1 MLKFKKCLIFRRSV
15 TSSLPNTTSGATP
28 VPDKGKISTKGSARA
43 NANATRPPPQPQPE
57 TVTNPPPS
65 QAENRPANS
74 LVKSPTTAVLD
85 LEAKVLELSK
95 MLQSKEAEVNV
106 LKGELKEA
114 EKEMASSAAAGN
126 AQIKEL
132 RAENKAL
139 KTKLAQLEAAASAM
153 ATANPPASQ
162 LQPLSDT
169 EKLMLGQIHQ
179 HSSAP
184 ASIAGTEPPTP
195 YDVLG
200 SDMLASTCSQ
210 GVPGTPDWEHQSLG
224 SCSEV
229 SVAGLQDRIHQMEET
244 HYSTS
249 EELQATL
256 QELADLQHQL
266 AELQGE
272 NSRITDE
279 KAVVLQSLCKQTE
292 RLEDCRARSE
302 SLTAL
307 LCSEGLPAPTDTET
321 KLLEIIKGLHEER
334 SEQQTLNEA
343 AEARVRG
350 TLERLSAAETA
361 SVRQNERVSLLQ
373 AQVEV
378 SVAEKK
384 RLEDRLE
391 AALREGQEKT
401 IEYERMETLL
411 ANAKAKIEELEECRS
426 TPADETQL
434 ESRLESIR
442 SEKEELEGKI
452 VELQE
457 QLSKAQGEVAR
468 IRETTNTLQE
478 ELKVSRNNAKSQ
490 VSELEFVINQ
500 EREETKRAQA
510 AATEQAAQAQRH
522 LEDKRQLRA
531 TLSEAQRENI
541 ALKEE
546 MKTVQAQLEEE
557 KRLRAEENEEWVQF
571 RSDLLMTVRVA
582 NDFKTEAQQQLAKL
596 LVENKS
602 LKEKNRSLEA
612 ELAKAKALNSQALSY
627 DSLASNGAGPT
638 LEDPKFTDTLLA
650 YDDIRSNFVI
660 SEEEYV
666 DEFETNTNS
675 SVDEAFLSF
684 TENEHVALATRNAD
698 ETDKVCLVSP
708 LPPPLPSTPPPPL
721 PTIFDDYIDAVNEE
735 VSLAE
740 HQSDPESLI
749 IVSPNLSD
757 KRRSEPQFSAADY
770 KENSWLLQRKLSLQ
784 IPTQTSSTRVVPKPA
799 FDSASQMTQ
808 QSPSRPV
815 STSLSEAPPSPVPTS
830 PACDAVFSSVQQEMA
845 AAARRLRGTA
855 IADNRLSVKNLIE
868 SIENATK
875 HHKAGGDCGESR
887 CSSTSNSIATTPTSP
902 TPSPCNTLPSTPS
915 PIPPAVE
922 LSKSPL
928 RDQQQ
933 NNRTT
938 TSLTRKTSF
947 QEYLKEPVKPTK
959 SEEPPSVVSQRPR
972 HYSNPEV
979 ASKDPLWK
987 LVKNGGSK
995 RNALLK
1001 WCQAKT
1007 AGYKGIDITNFS
1019 SSWNDGLALCAL
1031 IHSYL
1036 PALVPYNT
1044 LVPTDKRRN
1053 FSVAFSA
1060 AESVGIPTTLSIVEM
1075 THMERPDWQ
1084 QVMAYVTE
1092 VYKHFES

>member
-1 MLKFKKCLIFRRSV
+1 MSLAAVKKGSV

-272 NSRITDE
+272 NSRITEE

-522 LEDKRQLRA
+522 LEDKRQLRV

-541 ALKEE
+541 VLKEE

-612 ELAKAKALNSQALSY
+612 ELAKAKA
-627 DSLASNGAGPT
+627 
-638 LEDPKFTDTLLA
+638 
-650 YDDIRSNFVI
+650 
-660 SEEEYV
+660 
-666 DEFETNTNS
+666 
-675 SVDEAFLSF
+675 
-684 TENEHVALATRNAD
+684 
-698 ETDKVCLVSP
+698 
-708 LPPPLPSTPPPPL
+708 
-721 PTIFDDYIDAVNEE
+721 
-735 VSLAE
+735 
-740 HQSDPESLI
+740 
-749 IVSPNLSD
+749 
-757 KRRSEPQFSAADY
+757 
-770 KENSWLLQRKLSLQ
+770 
-784 IPTQTSSTRVVPKPA
+784 
-799 FDSASQMTQ
+799 Q

>member
-15 TSSLPNTTSGATP
+15 TSPGSTSATP
-28 VPDKGKISTKGSARA
+28 QQEKAKSAASRSGR
-43 NANATRPPPQPQPE
+43 ANATRPPPPPQPE
-57 TVTNPPPS
+57 TVTNNTPS
-65 QAENRPANS
+65 QAENRPALAQN
-74 LVKSPTTAVLD
+74 PPPAVAD
-85 LEAKVLELSK
+85 LEAKVLELTQ
-95 MLQSKEAEVNV
+95 MLQTKQAEVNM
-106 LKGELKEA
+106 LKSELKEA
-114 EKEMASSAAAGN
+114 EKEMATSAAAGN
-126 AQIKEL
+126 VQLKEL
-132 RAENKAL
+132 RVENKTL
-139 KTKLAQLEAAASAM
+139 KTKLAQLEASTAA
-153 ATANPPASQ
+153 ATAANSTASQ

-169 EKLMLGQIHQ
+169 EKLLLGQIHQ

-195 YDVLG
+195 YDALG
-200 SDMLASTCSQ
+200 TDMLASTCSQ

-229 SVAGLQDRIHQMEET
+229 SVAGLQDRILQMEET

-256 QELADLQHQL
+256 QELADLQNQL
-266 AELQGE
+266 SELQSD
-272 NSRITDE
+272 NSRLTDE

-292 RLEDCRARSE
+292 RLEDCRARVE

-307 LCSEGLPAPTDTET
+307 LCSEGLPAPNDTEA

-334 SEQQTLNEA
+334 SEHQGLIEA

-350 TLERLSAAETA
+350 AQERLLAAETA
-361 SVRQNERVSLLQ
+361 SARQNERVSVLQ

-378 SVAEKK
+378 GVADKK

-391 AALREGQEKT
+391 ATLREAQEKA
-401 IEYERMETLL
+401 IEHDRIENLL
-411 ANAKAKIEELEECRS
+411 ANAKAKIEELEECRTS
-426 TPADETQL
+426 PANETQL

-442 SEKEELEGKI
+442 SEKEELEVKI

-457 QLSKAQGEVAR
+457 QLAKAQGEVAR

-478 ELKVSRNNAKSQ
+478 ELKVSRNNARSQ

-510 AATEQAAQAQRH
+510 ASTEQAAQAQRH

-531 TLSEAQRENI
+531 TLSEAQRENL

-546 MKTVQAQLEEE
+546 LKTIQAQLDEE
-557 KRLRAEENEEWVQF
+557 KRLRAEENDEWIQF

-596 LVENKS
+596 VVENKA

-612 ELAKAKALNSQALSY
+612 ELTKAKA
-627 DSLASNGAGPT
+627 
-638 LEDPKFTDTLLA
+638 
-650 YDDIRSNFVI
+650 
-660 SEEEYV
+660 
-666 DEFETNTNS
+666 
-675 SVDEAFLSF
+675 
-684 TENEHVALATRNAD
+684 
-698 ETDKVCLVSP
+698 
-708 LPPPLPSTPPPPL
+708 
-721 PTIFDDYIDAVNEE
+721 
-735 VSLAE
+735 
-740 HQSDPESLI
+740 
-749 IVSPNLSD
+749 
-757 KRRSEPQFSAADY
+757 
-770 KENSWLLQRKLSLQ
+770 
-784 IPTQTSSTRVVPKPA
+784 
-799 FDSASQMTQ
+799 Q
-808 QSPSRPV
+808 QSPARPV
-815 STSLSEAPPSPVPTS
+815 STSLTEAPPSPVPST

-887 CSSTSNSIATTPTSP
+887 CSSASNSIVTTPTSP
-902 TPSPCNTLPSTPS
+902 SPSPCNTVPSTPS
-915 PIPPAVE
+915 PIPPQVE

-933 NNRTT
+933 NNRTSG

-959 SEEPPSVVSQRPR
+959 SEELPSAVTQRPR
-972 HYSNPEV
+972 HFSNPEV
-979 ASKDPLWK
+979 ASKDPLWA

-1007 AGYKGIDITNFS
+1007 SGYKGIDITNFS

-1044 LVPTDKRRN
+1044 LVPTDKRKN

-1092 VYKHFES
+1092 VYKHFET

>member
-15 TSSLPNTTSGATP
+15 TSPGSTSATP
-28 VPDKGKISTKGSARA
+28 QQEKAKSAASRSGR
-43 NANATRPPPQPQPE
+43 ANATRPPPPPQPE
-57 TVTNPPPS
+57 TVTNNTPS
-65 QAENRPANS
+65 QAENRPALAQN
-74 LVKSPTTAVLD
+74 PPPAVAD
-85 LEAKVLELSK
+85 LEAKVLELTQ
-95 MLQSKEAEVNV
+95 MLQTKQAEVNM
-106 LKGELKEA
+106 LKSELKEA
-114 EKEMASSAAAGN
+114 EKEMATSAAAGN
-126 AQIKEL
+126 VQLKEL
-132 RAENKAL
+132 RVENKTL
-139 KTKLAQLEAAASAM
+139 KTKLAQLEASTAA
-153 ATANPPASQ
+153 ATAANSTASQ

-169 EKLMLGQIHQ
+169 EKLLLGQIHQ

-195 YDVLG
+195 YDALG
-200 SDMLASTCSQ
+200 TDMLASTCSQ

-229 SVAGLQDRIHQMEET
+229 SVAGLQDRILQMEET

-256 QELADLQHQL
+256 QELADLQNQL
-266 AELQGE
+266 SELQSD
-272 NSRITDE
+272 NSRLTDE

-292 RLEDCRARSE
+292 RLEDCRARVE

-307 LCSEGLPAPTDTET
+307 LCSEGLPAPNDTEA

-334 SEQQTLNEA
+334 SEHQGLIEA

-350 TLERLSAAETA
+350 AQERLLAAETA
-361 SVRQNERVSLLQ
+361 SARQNERVSVLQ

-378 SVAEKK
+378 GVADKK

-391 AALREGQEKT
+391 ATLREAQEKA
-401 IEYERMETLL
+401 IEHDRIENLL
-411 ANAKAKIEELEECRS
+411 ANAKAKIEELEECRTS
-426 TPADETQL
+426 PANETQL

-442 SEKEELEGKI
+442 SEKEELEVKI

-457 QLSKAQGEVAR
+457 QLAKAQGEVAR

-478 ELKVSRNNAKSQ
+478 ELKVSRNNARSQ

-510 AATEQAAQAQRH
+510 ASTEQAAQAQRH

-531 TLSEAQRENI
+531 TLSEAQRENL

-546 MKTVQAQLEEE
+546 LKTIQAQLDEE
-557 KRLRAEENEEWVQF
+557 KRLRAEENDEWIQF

-596 LVENKS
+596 VVENKA

-612 ELAKAKALNSQALSY
+612 ELTKAKEPEIIPLNS
-627 DSLASNGAGPT
+627 
-638 LEDPKFTDTLLA
+638 
-650 YDDIRSNFVI
+650 
-660 SEEEYV
+660 
-666 DEFETNTNS
+666 
-675 SVDEAFLSF
+675 
-684 TENEHVALATRNAD
+684 
-698 ETDKVCLVSP
+698 
-708 LPPPLPSTPPPPL
+708 
-721 PTIFDDYIDAVNEE
+721 
-735 VSLAE
+735 
-740 HQSDPESLI
+740 
-749 IVSPNLSD
+749 SPNLSQ
-757 KRRSEPQFSAADY
+757 KRKSGPDLPPLVNRGTAS
-770 KENSWLLQRKLSLQ
+770 LLQKRFSL
-784 IPTQTSSTRVVPKPA
+784 PVTQTSAARVAPMTA
-799 FDSASQMTQ
+799 FVNANLNTQ
-808 QSPSRPV
+808 QSPARPV
-815 STSLSEAPPSPVPTS
+815 STSLTEAPPSPVPST

-887 CSSTSNSIATTPTSP
+887 CSSASNSIVTTPTSP
-902 TPSPCNTLPSTPS
+902 SPSPCNTVPSTPS
-915 PIPPAVE
+915 PIPPQVE

-933 NNRTT
+933 NNRTSG

-959 SEEPPSVVSQRPR
+959 SEELPSAVTQRPR
-972 HYSNPEV
+972 HFSNPEV
-979 ASKDPLWK
+979 ASKDPLWA

-1007 AGYKGIDITNFS
+1007 SGYKGIDITNFS

-1044 LVPTDKRRN
+1044 LVPTDKRKN

-1092 VYKHFES
+1092 VYKHFET

>member
-15 TSSLPNTTSGATP
+15 TSPGSTSATP
-28 VPDKGKISTKGSARA
+28 QQEKAKSAASRSGR
-43 NANATRPPPQPQPE
+43 ANATRPPPPPQPE
-57 TVTNPPPS
+57 TVTNNTPS
-65 QAENRPANS
+65 QAENRPALAQN
-74 LVKSPTTAVLD
+74 PPPAVAD
-85 LEAKVLELSK
+85 LEAKVLELTQ
-95 MLQSKEAEVNV
+95 MLQTKQAEVNM
-106 LKGELKEA
+106 LKSELKEA
-114 EKEMASSAAAGN
+114 EKEMATSAAAGN
-126 AQIKEL
+126 VQLKEL
-132 RAENKAL
+132 RVENKTL
-139 KTKLAQLEAAASAM
+139 KTKLAQLEASTAA
-153 ATANPPASQ
+153 ATAANSTASQ

-169 EKLMLGQIHQ
+169 EKLLLGQIHQ

-195 YDVLG
+195 YDALG
-200 SDMLASTCSQ
+200 TDMLASTCSQ

-229 SVAGLQDRIHQMEET
+229 SVAGLQDRILQMEET

-256 QELADLQHQL
+256 QELADLQNQL
-266 AELQGE
+266 SELQSD
-272 NSRITDE
+272 NSRLTDE

-292 RLEDCRARSE
+292 RLEDCRARVE

-307 LCSEGLPAPTDTET
+307 LCSEGLPAPNDTEA

-334 SEQQTLNEA
+334 SEHQGLIEA

-350 TLERLSAAETA
+350 AQERLLAAETA
-361 SVRQNERVSLLQ
+361 SARQNERVSVLQ

-378 SVAEKK
+378 GVADKK

-391 AALREGQEKT
+391 ATLREAQEKA
-401 IEYERMETLL
+401 IEHDRIENLL
-411 ANAKAKIEELEECRS
+411 ANAKAKIEELEECRTS
-426 TPADETQL
+426 PANETQL

-442 SEKEELEGKI
+442 SEKEELEVKI

-457 QLSKAQGEVAR
+457 QLAKAQGEVAR

-478 ELKVSRNNAKSQ
+478 ELKVSRNNARSQ

-510 AATEQAAQAQRH
+510 ASTEQAAQAQRH

-531 TLSEAQRENI
+531 TLSEAQRENL

-546 MKTVQAQLEEE
+546 LKTIQAQLDEE
-557 KRLRAEENEEWVQF
+557 KRLRAEENDEWIQF

-596 LVENKS
+596 VVENKA

-612 ELAKAKALNSQALSY
+612 ELTKAK
-627 DSLASNGAGPT
+627 
-638 LEDPKFTDTLLA
+638 
-650 YDDIRSNFVI
+650 
-660 SEEEYV
+660 
-666 DEFETNTNS
+666 
-675 SVDEAFLSF
+675 
-684 TENEHVALATRNAD
+684 
-698 ETDKVCLVSP
+698 
-708 LPPPLPSTPPPPL
+708 
-721 PTIFDDYIDAVNEE
+721 
-735 VSLAE
+735 
-740 HQSDPESLI
+740 
-749 IVSPNLSD
+749 
-757 KRRSEPQFSAADY
+757 
-770 KENSWLLQRKLSLQ
+770 
-784 IPTQTSSTRVVPKPA
+784 
-799 FDSASQMTQ
+799 
-808 QSPSRPV
+808 
-815 STSLSEAPPSPVPTS
+815 
-830 PACDAVFSSVQQEMA
+830 
-845 AAARRLRGTA
+845 
-855 IADNRLSVKNLIE
+855 
-868 SIENATK
+868 
-875 HHKAGGDCGESR
+875 GESR
-887 CSSTSNSIATTPTSP
+887 CSSASNSIVTTPTSP
-902 TPSPCNTLPSTPS
+902 SPSPCNTVPSTPS
-915 PIPPAVE
+915 PIPPQVE

-933 NNRTT
+933 NNRTSG

-959 SEEPPSVVSQRPR
+959 SEELPSAVTQRPR
-972 HYSNPEV
+972 HFSNPEV
-979 ASKDPLWK
+979 ASKDPLWA

-1007 AGYKGIDITNFS
+1007 SGYKGIDITNFS

-1044 LVPTDKRRN
+1044 LVPTDKRKN

-1092 VYKHFES
+1092 VYKHFET

>member
-1 MLKFKKCLIFRRSV
+1 MEKIRRWFSSSSLKKRSV

-612 ELAKAKALNSQALSY
+612 ELAKAKA
-627 DSLASNGAGPT
+627 
-638 LEDPKFTDTLLA
+638 
-650 YDDIRSNFVI
+650 
-660 SEEEYV
+660 
-666 DEFETNTNS
+666 
-675 SVDEAFLSF
+675 
-684 TENEHVALATRNAD
+684 
-698 ETDKVCLVSP
+698 
-708 LPPPLPSTPPPPL
+708 
-721 PTIFDDYIDAVNEE
+721 
-735 VSLAE
+735 
-740 HQSDPESLI
+740 
-749 IVSPNLSD
+749 
-757 KRRSEPQFSAADY
+757 
-770 KENSWLLQRKLSLQ
+770 
-784 IPTQTSSTRVVPKPA
+784 
-799 FDSASQMTQ
+799 Q

>member
-1 MLKFKKCLIFRRSV
+1 MRRVKLLDLRSV
-15 TSSLPNTTSGATP
+15 TSPGSTSATP
-28 VPDKGKISTKGSARA
+28 QQEKAKSAASRSGR
-43 NANATRPPPQPQPE
+43 ANATRPPPPPQPE
-57 TVTNPPPS
+57 TVTNNTPS
-65 QAENRPANS
+65 QAENRPALAQN
-74 LVKSPTTAVLD
+74 PPPAVAD
-85 LEAKVLELSK
+85 LEAKVLELTQ
-95 MLQSKEAEVNV
+95 MLQTKQAEVNM
-106 LKGELKEA
+106 LKSELKEA
-114 EKEMASSAAAGN
+114 EKEMATSAAAGN
-126 AQIKEL
+126 VQLKEL
-132 RAENKAL
+132 RVENKTL
-139 KTKLAQLEAAASAM
+139 KTKLAQLEASTAA
-153 ATANPPASQ
+153 ATAANSTASQ

-169 EKLMLGQIHQ
+169 EKLLLGQIHQ

-195 YDVLG
+195 YDALG
-200 SDMLASTCSQ
+200 TDMLASTCSQ

-229 SVAGLQDRIHQMEET
+229 SVAGLQDRILQMEET

-256 QELADLQHQL
+256 QELADLQNQL
-266 AELQGE
+266 SELQSD
-272 NSRITDE
+272 NSRLTDE

-292 RLEDCRARSE
+292 RLEDCRARVE

-307 LCSEGLPAPTDTET
+307 LCSEGLPAPNDTEA

-334 SEQQTLNEA
+334 SEHQGLIEA

-350 TLERLSAAETA
+350 AQERLLAAETA
-361 SVRQNERVSLLQ
+361 SARQNERVSVLQ

-378 SVAEKK
+378 GVADKK

-391 AALREGQEKT
+391 ATLREAQEKA
-401 IEYERMETLL
+401 IEHDRIENLL
-411 ANAKAKIEELEECRS
+411 ANAKAKIEELEECRTS
-426 TPADETQL
+426 PANETQL

-442 SEKEELEGKI
+442 SEKEELEVKI

-457 QLSKAQGEVAR
+457 QLAKAQGEVAR

-478 ELKVSRNNAKSQ
+478 ELKVSRNNARSQ

-510 AATEQAAQAQRH
+510 ASTEQAAQAQRH

-531 TLSEAQRENI
+531 TLSEAQRENL

-546 MKTVQAQLEEE
+546 LKTIQAQLDEE
-557 KRLRAEENEEWVQF
+557 KRLRAEENDEWIQF

-596 LVENKS
+596 VVENKA

-612 ELAKAKALNSQALSY
+612 ELTKAKALNTKALCCDSY
-627 DSLASNGAGPT
+627 PSNGVGPT
-638 LEDPKFTDTLLA
+638 KEEVNGTEHFADEGNL
-650 YDDIRSNFVI
+650 I
-660 SEEEYV
+660 SIEEYFDAHDKKVIPCV
-666 DEFETNTNS
+666 DDAASPSNS
-675 SVDEAFLSF
+675 DSEPSAKI
-684 TENEHVALATRNAD
+684 NNNAD

-721 PTIFDDYIDAVNEE
+721 PSNTDLIDFGQEE
-735 VSLAE
+735 SPVIELRCP
-740 HQSDPESLI
+740 PEPEI
-749 IVSPNLSD
+749 IPLNSSPNLSQ
-757 KRRSEPQFSAADY
+757 KRKSGPDLPPLVNRGTAS
-770 KENSWLLQRKLSLQ
+770 LLQKRFSL
-784 IPTQTSSTRVVPKPA
+784 PVTQTSAARVAPMTA
-799 FDSASQMTQ
+799 FVNANLNTQ
-808 QSPSRPV
+808 QSPARPV
-815 STSLSEAPPSPVPTS
+815 STSLTEAPPSPVPST

-887 CSSTSNSIATTPTSP
+887 CSSASNSIVTTPTSP
-902 TPSPCNTLPSTPS
+902 SPSPCNTVPSTPS
-915 PIPPAVE
+915 PIPPQVE

-933 NNRTT
+933 NNRTSG

-959 SEEPPSVVSQRPR
+959 SEELPSAVTQRPR
-972 HYSNPEV
+972 HFSNPEV
-979 ASKDPLWK
+979 ASKDPLWA

-1007 AGYKGIDITNFS
+1007 SGYKGIDITNFS

-1044 LVPTDKRRN
+1044 LVPTDKRKN

-1092 VYKHFES
+1092 VYKHFET

>member
-15 TSSLPNTTSGATP
+15 TSPGSTSATP
-28 VPDKGKISTKGSARA
+28 QQEKAKSAASRSGR
-43 NANATRPPPQPQPE
+43 ANATRPPPPPQPE
-57 TVTNPPPS
+57 TVTNNTPS
-65 QAENRPANS
+65 QAENRPALAQN
-74 LVKSPTTAVLD
+74 PPPAVAD
-85 LEAKVLELSK
+85 LEAKVLELTQ
-95 MLQSKEAEVNV
+95 MLQTKQAEVNM
-106 LKGELKEA
+106 LKSELKEA
-114 EKEMASSAAAGN
+114 EKEMATSAAAGN
-126 AQIKEL
+126 VQLKEL
-132 RAENKAL
+132 RVENKTL
-139 KTKLAQLEAAASAM
+139 KTKLAQLEASTAA
-153 ATANPPASQ
+153 ATAANSTASQ

-169 EKLMLGQIHQ
+169 EKLLLGQIHQ

-195 YDVLG
+195 YDALG
-200 SDMLASTCSQ
+200 TDMLASTCSQ

-229 SVAGLQDRIHQMEET
+229 SVAGLQDRILQMEET

-256 QELADLQHQL
+256 QELADLQNQL
-266 AELQGE
+266 SELQSD
-272 NSRITDE
+272 NSRLTDE

-292 RLEDCRARSE
+292 RLEDCRARVE

-307 LCSEGLPAPTDTET
+307 LCSEGLPAPNDTEA

-334 SEQQTLNEA
+334 SEHQGLIEA

-350 TLERLSAAETA
+350 AQERLLAAETA
-361 SVRQNERVSLLQ
+361 SARQNERVSVLQ

-378 SVAEKK
+378 GVADKK

-391 AALREGQEKT
+391 ATLREAQEKA
-401 IEYERMETLL
+401 IEHDRIENLL
-411 ANAKAKIEELEECRS
+411 ANAKAKIEELEECRTS
-426 TPADETQL
+426 PANETQL

-442 SEKEELEGKI
+442 SEKEELEVKI

-457 QLSKAQGEVAR
+457 QLAKAQGEVAR

-478 ELKVSRNNAKSQ
+478 ELKVSRNNARSQ

-510 AATEQAAQAQRH
+510 ASTEQAAQAQRH

-531 TLSEAQRENI
+531 TLSEAQRENL

-546 MKTVQAQLEEE
+546 LKTIQAQLDEE
-557 KRLRAEENEEWVQF
+557 KRLRAEENDEWIQF

-596 LVENKS
+596 VVENKA

-612 ELAKAKALNSQALSY
+612 ELTKAKALNTKALCCDSY
-627 DSLASNGAGPT
+627 PSNGVGPT
-638 LEDPKFTDTLLA
+638 KEEVNGTEHFADEGNL
-650 YDDIRSNFVI
+650 I
-660 SEEEYV
+660 SIEEYFDAHDKKVIPCV
-666 DEFETNTNS
+666 DDAASPSNS
-675 SVDEAFLSF
+675 DSEPSAKI
-684 TENEHVALATRNAD
+684 NNNAD

-721 PTIFDDYIDAVNEE
+721 PSNTDLIDFGQEE
-735 VSLAE
+735 SPVIELRCP
-740 HQSDPESLI
+740 PEPEI
-749 IVSPNLSD
+749 IPLNSSPNLSQ
-757 KRRSEPQFSAADY
+757 KRKSGPDLPPLVNRGTAS
-770 KENSWLLQRKLSLQ
+770 LLQKRFSL
-784 IPTQTSSTRVVPKPA
+784 PVTQTS
-799 FDSASQMTQ
+799 
-808 QSPSRPV
+808 
-815 STSLSEAPPSPVPTS
+815 
-830 PACDAVFSSVQQEMA
+830 
-845 AAARRLRGTA
+845 AARVAPMTA
-855 IADNRLSVKNLIE
+855 FVNANLN
-868 SIENATK
+868 S
-875 HHKAGGDCGESR
+875 ESR
-887 CSSTSNSIATTPTSP
+887 CSSASNSIVTTPTSP
-902 TPSPCNTLPSTPS
+902 SPSPCNTVPSTPS
-915 PIPPAVE
+915 PIPPQVE

-933 NNRTT
+933 NNRTSG

-959 SEEPPSVVSQRPR
+959 SEELPSAVTQRPR
-972 HYSNPEV
+972 HFSNPEV
-979 ASKDPLWK
+979 ASKDPLWA

-1007 AGYKGIDITNFS
+1007 SGYKGIDITNFS

-1044 LVPTDKRRN
+1044 LVPTDKRKN

-1092 VYKHFES
+1092 VYKHFET

>member
-1 MLKFKKCLIFRRSV
+1 MRRFRKFEPRSV

-272 NSRITDE
+272 NSRITEE

-522 LEDKRQLRA
+522 LEDKRQLRV

-541 ALKEE
+541 VLKEE

-612 ELAKAKALNSQALSY
+612 ELAKAKALNSQALSS

-684 TENEHVALATRNAD
+684 TENEHVALATRNTD

-735 VSLAE
+735 ISLAE

-749 IVSPNLSD
+749 IISPNLSD

-784 IPTQTSSTRVVPKPA
+784 IPTRTSSTRVVPKPA
-799 FDSASQMTQ
+799 FDSASQM
-808 QSPSRPV
+808 S
-815 STSLSEAPPSPVPTS
+815 
-830 PACDAVFSSVQQEMA
+830 
-845 AAARRLRGTA
+845 
-855 IADNRLSVKNLIE
+855 
-868 SIENATK
+868 
-875 HHKAGGDCGESR
+875 ESR